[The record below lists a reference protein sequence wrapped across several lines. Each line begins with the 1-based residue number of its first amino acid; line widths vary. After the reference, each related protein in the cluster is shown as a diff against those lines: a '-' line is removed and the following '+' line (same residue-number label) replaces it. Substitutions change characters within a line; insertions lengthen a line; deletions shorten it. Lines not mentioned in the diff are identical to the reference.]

1 MVEKESKVVFM
12 QAVVNKLYPT
22 GRNTFIVQVIQV
34 IIQVLYYYR
43 LIQMEETFKTYSHFN
58 NKK

>member
-22 GRNTFIVQVIQV
+22 RRNTFIVQVIQV

-43 LIQMEETFKTYSHFN
+43 LIQMEENQNLFSF
-58 NKK
+58 